1 MSKNAKQKEWDIE
14 FGINLEQKLKEK
26 ELNKS
31 ELSELT
37 GIDKSTITKYTLGK
51 RTASSY
57 NVSVMAKALGC
68 STDELIM
75 F

>member
-1 MSKNAKQKEWDIE
+1 MSKNFEQKEWDIE

-31 ELSELT
+31 ELSKLT
-37 GIDKSTITKYTLGK
+37 GIDKSTITKYTSGK
-51 RTASSY
+51 KTASSY
-57 NVSVMAKALGC
+57 NVASMAKALGC